1 LVQLVL
7 EERPHADFQ
16 KYSRFLAA
24 IGMPT
29 TLAEMHLTG
38 ATREELV
45 KVGKLAVAQ
54 SNTMK
59 NLNKNITAEQ
69 VADAILAVDGLVGK
83 E

>member
-1 LVQLVL
+1 
-7 EERPHADFQ
+7 
-16 KYSRFLAA
+16 
-24 IGMPT
+24 
-29 TLAEMHLTG
+29 MHLTG

-59 NLNKNITAEQ
+59 NLNKNITAEK